1 MIASHGLSGS
11 PRRRDPAAAALSA
24 VPLRAFGDTAWVTL
38 ALESCRR
45 HLTPAI
51 HSGKSHRIANAVLA
65 VAHAPT
71 PEQVDDVVGAACD
84 TMLAEAYAARDSRLV
99 SNVAN
104 ARPVIETVMAE
115 LRERRQRDALAPAL
129 LRETVDAYLRL
140 IALLDK
146 RAAQRLEAVGD
157 LAARIGYTMHQ
168 SSSVLLDIELAGRLH
183 GVGMLSPAALPS
195 ALAAGE
201 HAVIGETFLQSVP
214 ALAHLAPIV
223 RSYQERFDGLG
234 FPDGLSGDEIPFA
247 SRVIGVAAAF
257 VDLITGSPEH
267 EAVLPATACR
277 KLQAAGGTRFDPR
290 VVAATLQ
297 LLRFRQRTNRSA

>member
-1 MIASHGLSGS
+1 MIASQSAPRPA
-11 PRRRDPAAAALSA
+11 PRRDSAAALRA
-24 VPLRAFGDTAWVTL
+24 IPLRAFGDTAWVTL

-45 HLTPAI
+45 HLAPAI
-51 HSGKSHRIANAVLA
+51 QSGKSHRIANAVLA

-71 PEQVDDVVGAACD
+71 AEQVDDVVGAACD
-84 TMLAEAYAARDSRLV
+84 TMLAEAYAARNSRLV

-129 LRETVDAYLRL
+129 LRETVDAYVRL

-146 RAAQRLEAVGD
+146 PAAQRLEAVGN
-157 LAARIGYTMHQ
+157 LAVRIGYTMLQ
-168 SSSVLLDIELAGRLH
+168 SSSILLEIELAGRLH
-183 GVGMLSPAALPS
+183 GIGMLAPKATPPAKDLR
-195 ALAAGE
+195 E
-201 HAVIGETFLQSVP
+201 HAVIGEAFLRSVP

-234 FPDGLSGDEIPFA
+234 SPDGLSDDEIPYA

-267 EAVLPATACR
+267 EAVSPTTACR
-277 KLQAAGGTRFDPR
+277 MLAAAGGTRFDPR
-290 VVAATLQ
+290 VVTATLQ